1 MALPRKVHLAGYLS
15 AIFILLHAMLFYG
28 LPLTIIVGLW
38 FALSIWFYLAGPAAA
53 LLSAFTIATFT
64 LLLNFSIQLSGLDR
78 SMYYRAHEL
87 MKAEHPQ
94 LGGTFRPNTQFS
106 MAAQFG
112 DIEAMEKAGVRENPH
127 DIAYQTDSLG
137 FRNPTE
143 YDRQSFVLL
152 GDSFVAGA
160 NDTQSC
166 LVGEPLRQDHGL
178 DTYNLGFP
186 GDMEDYIQ
194 RFEAF
199 RREKG
204 DHFKVALFV
213 FEGNDFKPFRYRP
226 AKPKNY
232 LGETLVTYSNFFRE
246 SSLWR
251 YTRWLYLRV
260 VNKNGKGKGN
270 PLVRKIGTEEVAFL
284 STDQGPAHNQV
295 PYQES
300 RMKFADA
307 LQRMKPNLV
316 QVFFIPIKYRV
327 YAQWL
332 TDQQLSNT
340 QWDYLSQAARQ
351 ANVDI
356 FDLTPTLVDEARRL
370 LPQGQYV
377 YWRDDT
383 HWNCAGIRAIAAP
396 VAQQLRLH

>member
-1 MALPRKVHLAGYLS
+1 MVFPRTARLAGYLF
-15 AIFILLHAMLFYG
+15 AIFILWHAMLFYG

-38 FALSIWFYLAGPAAA
+38 FALSIWLYLAGPAAA

-64 LLLNFSIQLSGLDR
+64 LLLNFSIQLSGLDH
-78 SMYYRAHEL
+78 SMYYRPHEL

-94 LGGTFRPNTQFS
+94 LGGTFRPNTQFN

-112 DIEAMEKAGVRENPH
+112 DIEALEKSGVREKPH

-137 FRNPTE
+137 FRNPAE

-166 LVGEPLRQDHGL
+166 LIGESLRKDYGL
-178 DTYNLGFP
+178 DSYNLGFP
-186 GDMEDYIQ
+186 GDMEEYVQ

-204 DHFKVALFV
+204 DRFKVALFL
-213 FEGNDFKPFRYRP
+213 FEGNDFKPFSYRP
-226 AKPKNY
+226 IKQKKASKAY
-232 LGETLVTYSNFFRE
+232 LDFSKQ

-251 YTRWLYLRV
+251 YTHWIYLRAV
-260 VNKNGKGKGN
+260 KKSKPVKGN
-270 PLVRKIGTEEVAFL
+270 PLVRKIGAEEVAFL
-284 STDQGPAHNQV
+284 STDQGQADNQM

-307 LQRMKPNLV
+307 LQRMKPNLL
-316 QVFFIPIKYRV
+316 QVFFIPNKYRV
-327 YAQWL
+327 YAEWV
-332 TDQQLSNT
+332 TDLQLHNA
-340 QWDYLSQAARQ
+340 QWDYLSQTARQ

-356 FDLTPTLVDEARRL
+356 FDLTPTLVEEARRL

-383 HWNCAGIRAIAAP
+383 HWNCAGMRTVAGPI
-396 VAQQLRLH
+396 AQQLRLH